1 MVHYIGNK
9 KIGLIQCN
17 NIKVKQQQ
25 HVVMNVDHDNAYH
38 DNNSTYDT
46 IIICNDKKSKAG
58 TQFYIGIYMVLGPNS
73 PPPWTLKGPNFSSNG
88 P

>member
-38 DNNSTYDT
+38 DNNSMYDT
-46 IIICNDKKSKAG
+46 IICIFLF
-58 TQFYIGIYMVLGPNS
+58 QIVMVL
-73 PPPWTLKGPNFSSNG
+73 SNMECFALQKEEDCM
-88 P
+88 